1 VEIHKPKP
9 ARNLREFF
17 SEVAVVLVGI
27 VIALAGEQMLIS
39 LERHHKMRLVT
50 EEMRQEVS
58 GDGGPQVLERV
69 ALSPCI
75 SNALDA
81 IRSSVE
87 QNAGR
92 STVLEA
98 VDRFATPRHTWDS
111 IAFQAAVSAGVLA
124 QMPVDRVDA
133 MSRFYSLMPAL
144 ENANEREFRD
154 GAALAALSRTGGP
167 LTDVERGRVLEAVE
181 TLRRD
186 DAEILRFSILA
197 ETAMHQL
204 GISVGD
210 YHPLAGSVSLLQ
222 DPQRVVIELEKSPMA
237 QQCVNDLKRSLQ
249 IVR

>member
-1 VEIHKPKP
+1 MEIHKPKP

-27 VIALAGEQMLIS
+27 VIALAGEQVLIT
-39 LERHHKMRLVT
+39 LEWHHKMRLVT

-75 SNALDA
+75 IRALDA

-124 QMPVDRVDA
+124 QMPVERVDA
-133 MSRFYSLMPAL
+133 VSRFYSLMPAL
-144 ENANEREFRD
+144 ESANEREFRD

-167 LTDVERGRVLEAVE
+167 LTDAERGRVLEAVE
-181 TLRRD
+181 RLRRD
-186 DAEILRFSILA
+186 DAEIFGLSTLA

-210 YHPLAGSVSLLQ
+210 YRPLAGGVSLQ
-222 DPQRVVIELEKSPMA
+222 DPRRVVIELEKSPMA
-237 QQCVNDLKRSLQ
+237 QQCVNELKRSLQ
-249 IVR
+249 IMR

>member
-27 VIALAGEQMLIS
+27 VIALAGEQMLIT
-39 LERHHKMRLVT
+39 LEWHHKIRLVT

-75 SNALDA
+75 NKTLDA
-81 IRSSVE
+81 IRSSVD

-98 VDRFATPRHTWDS
+98 VDRFVTPRHTWDS

-124 QMPVDRVDA
+124 QLPVDRVDT

-197 ETAMHQL
+197 EAAMRQL
-204 GISVGD
+204 GITVAD
-210 YHPLAGSVSLLQ
+210 YHPRAGNVSSLQ
-222 DPQRVVIELEKSPMA
+222 DPERVVIELEKLPMA
-237 QQCVNDLKRSLQ
+237 QQCINDLKRSLQ
-249 IVR
+249 VVR